1 MKTATLLNKV
11 NDFARENNCRC
22 TVVVFEKG
30 HEEDLPEKLFRMFTE
45 NGAQIFKIST
55 DTKGRTINAGGSSVG
70 KARKTA
76 AIKARTASVRSKAKK
91 TVPAVRKSGEWK
103 QNAADLLNVLQARL
117 AGLQAAE

>member
-1 MKTATLLNKV
+1 METATLLNKV
-11 NDFARENNCRC
+11 NDFARENNCKC
-22 TVVVFEKG
+22 MLVVFEKG
-30 HEEDLPEKLFRMFTE
+30 HKDDLSAKLFRMLTE

-76 AIKARTASVRSKAKK
+76 AIKARIASVRSKAKK

-117 AGLQAAE
+117 AGLQATE

>member
-1 MKTATLLNKV
+1 MKTATLLNNE
-11 NDFARENNCRC
+11 NDLARENNCKC

-55 DTKGRTINAGGSSVG
+55 DAKGRTINAGGSSVG

-91 TVPAVRKSGEWK
+91 TLPAVRKSGEWK

>member
-11 NDFARENNCRC
+11 NDFARENNCKC

-91 TVPAVRKSGEWK
+91 TLLAVRKSGEWK

-117 AGLQAAE
+117 AGLQATE

>member
-1 MKTATLLNKV
+1 METATLLNKV
-11 NDFARENNCRC
+11 NDFARENNCKC

-55 DTKGRTINAGGSSVG
+55 DTKGRTNNAGGSSVG
-70 KARKTA
+70 KVRKTA
-76 AIKARTASVRSKAKK
+76 AIKARTASVRSKAKN

>member
-1 MKTATLLNKV
+1 METATLLNKV
-11 NDFARENNCRC
+11 NDFARENNCKC

-30 HEEDLPEKLFRMFTE
+30 HEEDLREKLFRMFTE

-55 DTKGRTINAGGSSVG
+55 DARGCTINAGGSSVE

-76 AIKARTASVRSKAKK
+76 VIKARTASVRSKAKK
-91 TVPAVRKSGEWK
+91 TAPAARKSGEWK

-117 AGLQAAE
+117 VGLQATE